1 MDAHPAP
8 RKARPSDGRSV
19 NLRIAGNAAFPEIAM
34 STPPDKPLVPL
45 HRPTDRTAWFR
56 GGDATCRLPPNRPWL
71 PRRIVV
77 LGPPGVGKGTQAALL
92 GEIVGACC
100 LSTGDLFR
108 TLRSRCQQGKP
119 DSDLSPV
126 MREALD
132 SMTKGELV
140 HDRTV
145 IGLVYE
151 RAQCLSCGG
160 GFILDGFP
168 RTVNQAWALDGM
180 LVEKRLRLDAVI
192 NYELPDAELIKRIAG
207 RRVCPQCKAT
217 YHVDFKPPQHAN
229 VCDQCGTALEQREDD
244 RPESVAVRLQRH
256 RESMISLLRY
266 YKSQDLLV
274 TVSAAGSP
282 ETVAE
287 RTVALFNP
295 DLVSTRV

>member
-1 MDAHPAP
+1 MFQPTNRHAWMKGG
-8 RKARPSDGRSV
+8 KARCDRP
-19 NLRIAGNAAFPEIAM
+19 GN
-34 STPPDKPLVPL
+34 T
-45 HRPTDRTAWFR
+45 
-56 GGDATCRLPPNRPWL
+56 PWL

-77 LGPPGVGKGTQAALL
+77 LGPPGVGKGTQAAIL
-92 GEIVGACC
+92 GEMVGACC

-108 TLRSRCQQGKP
+108 TLRSRCQQGKA
-119 DSDLSPV
+119 DSDLGAA

-132 SMTKGELV
+132 SMAKGELV

-180 LVEKRLRLDAVI
+180 LVEKRLKLDAVI
-192 NYELPDAELIKRIAG
+192 NYELPDSELIRRIPG
-207 RRVCPQCKAT
+207 RRVCPQCKTT
-217 YHVDFKPPQHAN
+217 YHVDFKPPRRDDT
-229 VCDQCGTALEQREDD
+229 CDQCGTALVQREDD
-244 RPESVAVRLQRH
+244 QPEAVTVSLQHH
-256 RESMISLLRY
+256 RESIVSLLGY
-266 YKSQDLLV
+266 YQNQDLLV

-287 RTVALFNP
+287 RTVAVFNP
-295 DLVSTRV
+295 ELADKRG

>member
-1 MDAHPAP
+1 MFQSTNRHAWLKGGHARCDHP
-8 RKARPSDGRSV
+8 
-19 NLRIAGNAAFPEIAM
+19 GN
-34 STPPDKPLVPL
+34 T
-45 HRPTDRTAWFR
+45 
-56 GGDATCRLPPNRPWL
+56 PWL
-71 PRRIVV
+71 PRRVVV

-108 TLRSRCQQGKP
+108 ALRNRCQQGKP
-119 DSDLSPV
+119 DADLSPA
-126 MREALD
+126 MREALE
-132 SMTKGELV
+132 SMTRGELV

-145 IGLVYE
+145 IALVYE

-229 VCDQCGTALEQREDD
+229 VCDRCGTALGQREDD
-244 RPESVAVRLQRH
+244 HPEAVAVRLQRH
-256 RESMISLLRY
+256 RESMVSLLRY
-266 YKSQDLLV
+266 YRNQDLLV
-274 TVSAAGSP
+274 TISAAGSP

-287 RTVALFNP
+287 RTVGVFIP
-295 DLVSTRV
+295 DVVTTRS